1 MTSARI
7 RRFGGAGSLVGRFG
21 VVIVW
26 AAVVVVF
33 AVARPNTF
41 PTATNFATLFASQA
55 ALGILAIALTVPLT
69 AGDYD
74 LSAASTMNFA
84 SMLIAVLQIQHHV
97 PIALACVLGIVA
109 GIVIGIVNGA
119 LCVPFGIDPFIVTLG
134 MGTLLDGL
142 TLWISKSAPV
152 SGLSSGLVDLVVVDR
167 FLGLSLEFW
176 FLLLVALVVF
186 YVFTFTPIGR
196 RLLIVGRGREVA
208 RLSGLKVNRIR
219 ILSFVACG
227 GLAGLAGVVYVGTS
241 GTADPS
247 AGTSYLLPAFAAA
260 FLGATVLQ
268 PGRFNAWGTLVAVY
282 FLTTGINGLSQL
294 NVGTFVQQLFYG
306 GALIV
311 AVLLSRLAGRPS
323 LRQRR
328 KPNTERLPPP
338 ASGSV
343 AEDTSAPARTS

>member
-1 MTSARI
+1 MTSTST
-7 RRFGGAGSLVGRFG
+7 RRFGGAGGLVGRFG

-26 AAVVVVF
+26 AVVVVIF
-33 AVARPNTF
+33 AVARPDTF
-41 PTATNFATLFASQA
+41 PTASNFATLFASQA
-55 ALGILAIALTVPLT
+55 PLGILAIALTVPLT

-84 SMLIAVLQIQHHV
+84 SMVIAVLQIQHHV
-97 PIALACVLGIVA
+97 PIGTACVLGIAA
-109 GIVIGIVNGA
+109 GIVIGVINGA

-134 MGTLLDGL
+134 MGTVLDGL
-142 TLWISKSAPV
+142 TLWISNSSPI
-152 SGLSSGLVDLVVVDR
+152 SGLSTGLVNLVVVDR

-176 FLLLVALVVF
+176 FLLIVAFGVF

-219 ILSFVACG
+219 ILSFVTCG
-227 GLAGLAGVVYVGTS
+227 GLSGLAGVVYVGTS

-260 FLGATVLQ
+260 FLGATALQ

-306 GALIV
+306 GALII
-311 AVLLSRLAGRPS
+311 AVLLSRLAGRPR
-323 LRQRR
+323 LRPKRR
-328 KPNTERLPPP
+328 PPSADEP
-338 ASGSV
+338 PTSEV
-343 AEDTSAPARTS
+343 VTDTSAPARTS